1 MVMIFRSLP
10 LPRPGLQGGQTAVVA
25 VQPVL
30 KAPPVLADLRLH
42 VPQGFVQ
49 LMEDEGQPG
58 DGVGILGGGADDVGD
73 QGDEAQ
79 DQAEDEG
86 QVFYN
91 GHGRVLSGGMMVE
104 RGNGAAG

>member
-1 MVMIFRSLP
+1 M
-10 LPRPGLQGGQTAVVA
+10 AVP
-25 VQPVL
+25 PVL
-30 KAPPVLADLRLH
+30 EALPVLADLRLH

-58 DGVGILGGGADDVGD
+58 DGVGILGSGTDDVGD

-91 GHGRVLSGGMMVE
+91 GQGRVLSGGMMVE